1 MDHVTAC
8 CYDSVIY
15 WWTPLVNYMCC
26 FFLYITGHVSVHV
39 LWIGGGGKQEAMSS
53 TVLTVTLHNVSSSGE
68 RRLCC
73 NIRIRAIQAKK
84 LYASEML
91 CRDFEIE
98 QMDPDEAHSLI
109 VCAYSMCLENKLIMF
124 SHLRSTLFFSHNCLH
139 FSTFSLI

>member
-1 MDHVTAC
+1 
-8 CYDSVIY
+8 
-15 WWTPLVNYMCC
+15 MCC
-26 FFLYITGHVSVHV
+26 GL
-39 LWIGGGGKQEAMSS
+39 GGGGKQEAMSS